1 MPEKNNNTNKQALD
15 ALFWREEI
23 LQVLYWMDGEGLAD
37 AVPFNRLMVLL
48 NTTAENLLFHLKNN
62 ISTGYLKTADPI
74 ITEKSSVQL
83 TEAGKKEAGGIFRN
97 AFEGMQNA
105 GHGECGPDCPFCY
118 QDGEKTEDCIHN
130 CADSRHNH

>member
-1 MPEKNNNTNKQALD
+1 MPEQKDNTNTQALD

-37 AVPFNRLMVLL
+37 AVPFSRLMVLL
-48 NTTAENLLFHLKNN
+48 NTDSHNLLLHLKKN
-62 ISTGYLKTADPI
+62 IAAGFLKTEDDEVS
-74 ITEKSSVQL
+74 EKSSVLL
-83 TEAGKKEAGGIFRN
+83 TPEGKKEAGSIFRS

-130 CADSRHNH
+130 CADSRHHH

>member
-1 MPEKNNNTNKQALD
+1 MPEQKDNTNKQALD

-48 NTTAENLLFHLKNN
+48 NTDSGNLLFHLKKN
-62 ISTGYLKTADPI
+62 IKAGYLKTEDDEL
-74 ITEKSSVQL
+74 TEKSAVLL
-83 TEAGKKEAGGIFRN
+83 TPEGKKEAGSIFRS

-130 CADSRHNH
+130 CADSRHHH

>member
-1 MPEKNNNTNKQALD
+1 MPEKNDTTSKQALD

-37 AVPFNRLMVLL
+37 AVPFSRLLVLL
-48 NTTAENLLFHLKNN
+48 STDSGNLLFHLKKN
-62 ISTGYLKTADPI
+62 IEAGFLKTEAEEV
-74 ITEKSSVQL
+74 TEKSAVLL
-83 TEAGKKEAGGIFRN
+83 TPEGKKEAGSIFRS

-118 QDGEKTEDCIHN
+118 QNGEKTRSEEHTSELQ
-130 CADSRHNH
+130 SR